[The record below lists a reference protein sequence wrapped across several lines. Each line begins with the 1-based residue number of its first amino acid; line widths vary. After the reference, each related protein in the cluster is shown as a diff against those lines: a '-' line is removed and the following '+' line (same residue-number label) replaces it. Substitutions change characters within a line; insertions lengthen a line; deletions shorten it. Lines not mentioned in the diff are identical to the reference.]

1 MSKNK
6 NLILFLSLLLTGLL
20 LLAACGGGD
29 SAGEQAAP
37 AEEGGGEEAAPAE
50 ESSGEGAADE
60 AESAEAVTVRIWTHQ
75 NDAFNDGLHAIGD
88 AYMAENP
95 NVTLEFETFNYD
107 TYIQT
112 LQTALPAGTEADI
125 MQMFG
130 TWTCSYADNLAPV
143 PDDVISLSDAQETF
157 FDAPLMGYTCEQTL
171 YGLPEEFNI
180 EYGATLVNTQIAEEA
195 GISDITEGWDSWDDF
210 IADAK
215 AMTGEQDGI
224 ITRAGYNYTSGDAIG
239 FTFLSLMKQL
249 GGEYM
254 NEDGTAFTLNT
265 PEGKQALELMKRLA
279 DEGVIDPVLFNDES
293 NWVGDCFFEG
303 ACAMGLVGPWAIADY
318 SGDFPETA
326 DVTTYVPLPSAGDDP
341 VFIADSGWGMTVS
354 NNSEVQDAAWDF
366 VKFAALNEENALG
379 WNIASG
385 TLPALKANVEGD
397 AGETLVSEFAHFG
410 PFLDILPHGLYMG
423 SMPDRDLLWY
433 DIMYPHILNVLQGAE
448 TVDDAL
454 SGMEQEANDSF
465 N

>member
-1 MSKNK
+1 
-6 NLILFLSLLLTGLL
+6 
-20 LLAACGGGD
+20 
-29 SAGEQAAP
+29 
-37 AEEGGGEEAAPAE
+37 
-50 ESSGEGAADE
+50 
-60 AESAEAVTVRIWTHQ
+60 
-75 NDAFNDGLHAIGD
+75 
-88 AYMAENP
+88 
-95 NVTLEFETFNYD
+95 
-107 TYIQT
+107 
-112 LQTALPAGTEADI
+112 
-125 MQMFG
+125 
-130 TWTCSYADNLAPV
+130 
-143 PDDVISLSDAQETF
+143 
-157 FDAPLMGYTCEQTL
+157 
-171 YGLPEEFNI
+171 
-180 EYGATLVNTQIAEEA
+180 
-195 GISDITEGWDSWDDF
+195 
-210 IADAK
+210 
-215 AMTGEQDGI
+215 
-224 ITRAGYNYTSGDAIG
+224 
-239 FTFLSLMKQL
+239 
-249 GGEYM
+249 
-254 NEDGTAFTLNT
+254 
-265 PEGKQALELMKRLA
+265 
-279 DEGVIDPVLFNDES
+279 
-293 NWVGDCFFEG
+293 
-303 ACAMGLVGPWAIADY
+303 MGLVGPWAIADY